1 MVENKRPT
9 AGGAQAMEFPIICP
23 YCFNQAAGGRPF
35 SHKDVH
41 FRAETVYPN
50 LHAIE
55 QMMGKRKVDIEM
67 MTNTKEQ
74 AAAMSQFEAAERFLQ
89 KDDPIYN
96 RFWSDYNSTSE
107 QESRMD
113 NGIKPWTRPVIRYGD
128 GVSRLVTDSDG
139 FVVAAVDNF
148 GKTTHRRVCPHC
160 HNPLPLG
167 FGKNP
172 VKNISII
179 GITGAGKTV
188 YISQLLK
195 GMVDYAA
202 KSGLAAFFT
211 SDHESNFI
219 AANQV
224 AKGKP
229 LPDSTLPNSLSQP
242 MFYDI
247 IQSNGSSKKTDTIVL
262 YDIAGENCRSAA
274 DMVRFARFI
283 EHSDGLILLID
294 PKQLNFTSDCDE
306 ENVDAPSLALNT
318 LHGVITGQQGRKCT
332 IPMAVCVSKSD
343 QCFDILPSMA
353 QEHIQVA
360 RRNEMGV
367 IAKEFDG
374 SAYNQLSQ
382 EMTRLIENNAL
393 SVCNILQDN
402 YLNFNFFAVSA
413 IGCDCTKNEN
423 GVFVP
428 SMKPEPRR
436 IEEPILWLFKQF
448 GFIHS
453 NTKVLRP
460 YSIKQ
465 PDQYVWKSVF
475 IGGKYILVEGELAKY
490 EEDKIREHVVFV
502 GGRRDGEVVPIGEG
516 KTREAVIREG
526 GKK

>member
-1 MVENKRPT
+1 
-9 AGGAQAMEFPIICP
+9 
-23 YCFNQAAGGRPF
+23 
-35 SHKDVH
+35 
-41 FRAETVYPN
+41 
-50 LHAIE
+50 
-55 QMMGKRKVDIEM
+55 
-67 MTNTKEQ
+67 
-74 AAAMSQFEAAERFLQ
+74 
-89 KDDPIYN
+89 
-96 RFWSDYNSTSE
+96 
-107 QESRMD
+107 
-113 NGIKPWTRPVIRYGD
+113 
-128 GVSRLVTDSDG
+128 
-139 FVVAAVDNF
+139 
-148 GKTTHRRVCPHC
+148 
-160 HNPLPLG
+160 
-167 FGKNP
+167 
-172 VKNISII
+172 
-179 GITGAGKTV
+179 
-188 YISQLLK
+188 
-195 GMVDYAA
+195 
-202 KSGLAAFFT
+202 
-211 SDHESNFI
+211 
-219 AANQV
+219 
-224 AKGKP
+224 
-229 LPDSTLPNSLSQP
+229 

-423 GVFVP
+423 GVFCSLYEAGTPPGLKSP
-428 SMKPEPRR
+428 SCGC
-436 IEEPILWLFKQF
+436 L
-448 GFIHS
+448 S
-453 NTKVLRP
+453 
-460 YSIKQ
+460 S
-465 PDQYVWKSVF
+465 SVSS
-475 IGGKYILVEGELAKY
+475 
-490 EEDKIREHVVFV
+490 
-502 GGRRDGEVVPIGEG
+502 VPIPRYCVLIPSSSRTRKSGNPVFWESAENMSEWRASWLDMRRKKSAKPSSGKEG
-516 KTREAVIREG
+516 DNHEVFSGQLRKTG
-526 GKK
+526 